1 MAERDFRQEL
11 TDKFVAALDEGKI
24 PWERPW
30 DEVGIAARPRNAIS
44 GHEYTGANRM
54 VLTLTQLDQKY
65 DDPRWLTFNQARNLG
80 GGVEKGQKGTPI
92 EFWSEKPFYTRKDV
106 DISLHGAPVKV
117 IGEKDG
123 AVMLAGNRTAR
134 TGDLDIKHDSKN
146 YGWGQAERKLN
157 ILVSQVHTL
166 FNVEQCRDL
175 DIKPFDKGAEKPGR
189 VFTPVER
196 GEQLMAAM
204 AKDGVRFA
212 EAPNR
217 AFYQPMADS
226 ISLPPREHF
235 KSPEAFY
242 GTALHEC
249 GHATG
254 HESRLN
260 RSIQNP
266 FGSIAYAKEE
276 LVAEM
281 TSAFLAAE
289 TGIPRDLNDHKAYIQ
304 SWADVLRNDKN
315 ELFRAAKQAGLAAD
329 YMIAKEQALAIEVSA
344 EYVKETV
351 RTDHELMVEHERFL
365 EHATIGEAQVAIDQM
380 REQKAVSDQP
390 EPEEIEEEMDL
401 ER

>member
-30 DEVGIAARPRNAIS
+30 DEVGVSARPRNAVS

-65 DDPRWLTFNQARNLG
+65 SDPRWLTFNQARHLG
-80 GGVEKGQKGTPI
+80 GGVEKVQKGTQI

-106 DISLHGAPVKV
+106 DISLNGAPVKV

-123 AVMLAGNRTAR
+123 EVILAGNRSAR
-134 TGDLDIKHDSKN
+134 TGDLDIKHDGKD

-204 AKDGVRFA
+204 AKDGVRFS

-217 AFYQPMADS
+217 AFYQPMADA
-226 ISLPPREHF
+226 ISLPPRAHF
-235 KSPEAFY
+235 KRPDAFY

-249 GHATG
+249 AHATG

-260 RSIQNP
+260 RNIQNP
-266 FGSIAYAKEE
+266 FGSIEYAKEE

-281 TSAFLAAE
+281 SSAFLAAE
-289 TGIPRDLNDHKAYIQ
+289 TGIPHDLDDHKAYIQ

-344 EYVKETV
+344 EYVKEAV
-351 RTDHELMVEHERFL
+351 GPDHELTVEHEKFL
-365 EHATIGEAQVAIDQM
+365 EHATIGEAQAAIESRKSEV
-380 REQKAVSDQP
+380 REAR
-390 EPEEIEEEMDL
+390 EMEEESEM
-401 ER
+401 EVGF

>member
-11 TDKFVAALDEGKI
+11 TDKFVVALDEGKI

-30 DEVGIAARPRNAIS
+30 DEVGISARPRNAVS

-166 FNVEQCRDL
+166 FNVEQCQDL

-212 EAPNR
+212 EAPNH

-235 KSPEAFY
+235 KSPETFY

-281 TSAFLAAE
+281 TSAFLGAE
-289 TGIPRDLNDHKAYIQ
+289 TGIPRDLDDHKAYIQ

-344 EYVKETV
+344 EYVKEAAGP
-351 RTDHELMVEHERFL
+351 DHELTVEHEKFL
-365 EHATIGEAQVAIDQM
+365 EHATIGEAKAAIESRKNEV
-380 REQKAVSDQP
+380 REAR
-390 EPEEIEEEMDL
+390 EMEEESEM
-401 ER
+401 EVGF

>member
-30 DEVGIAARPRNAIS
+30 DEVGISARPRNAVS

-65 DDPRWLTFNQARNLG
+65 ADPRWLTFNQARNLG

-106 DISLHGAPVKV
+106 DISLHGTPVKV

-123 AVMLAGNRTAR
+123 EVKLAGNRTAR
-134 TGDLDIKHDSKN
+134 TGDLDIKHDGKD

-175 DIKPFDKGAEKPGR
+175 DIKPFDKGAEKLGR

-204 AKDGVRFA
+204 AKDGVCFA

-289 TGIPRDLNDHKAYIQ
+289 TGIPRDLDDHKAYIQ

-329 YMIAKEQALAIEVSA
+329 YMIVKEQALAIEVSA

-351 RTDHELMVEHERFL
+351 RPDHELTVEHERFL
-365 EHATIGEAQVAIDQM
+365 EQATIGEAQVAIDQM

>member
-11 TDKFVAALDEGKI
+11 TDKFVAALDEGRI

-30 DEVGIAARPRNAIS
+30 DEVGISARPRNAVS

-65 DDPRWLTFNQARNLG
+65 ADPRWLTFNQARNLG

-106 DISLHGAPVKV
+106 DISQNGIPVKV

-123 AVMLAGNRTAR
+123 EVKLAGNRTAR
-134 TGDLDIKHDSKN
+134 TGDLNIKHDGKD
-146 YGWGQAERKLN
+146 YGWGQAERRLN

-175 DIKPFDKGAEKPGR
+175 NIMPIDKVAEKPGR

-204 AKDGVRFA
+204 AKDGVRFV
-212 EAPNR
+212 ESPNQ

-235 KSPEAFY
+235 KSPETFY

-289 TGIPRDLNDHKAYIQ
+289 TGIPHDPDDHKAYIQ

-344 EYVKETV
+344 EYVKETIGP
-351 RTDHELMVEHERFL
+351 DHELTVEHEKFL
-365 EHATIGEAQVAIDQM
+365 EHATIGEAQAAIESRKSEV
-380 REQKAVSDQP
+380 REAR
-390 EPEEIEEEMDL
+390 ELEEESEM
-401 ER
+401 EVGF